1 MKHLIIIF
9 IIFFLTNCSKPKTV
23 MICGDHI
30 CVNKAEAEQYFE
42 DNLTLE
48 VRIIDKKVKTEIDL
62 VELNLKENDEGNKKI
77 SILAKNKTDEN
88 LKTLSKEEI
97 INIKKKIKKKI
108 KIKKTK
114 KKIAKKN
121 NIIENKKKIKNVE
134 KKRKLYTL
142 KNTTKNTNVY
152 KNKDVFDVCSIL
164 DKCNIDEISKY
175 LLDQGKKKD
184 FPDITKNSNL

>member
-1 MKHLIIIF
+1 
-9 IIFFLTNCSKPKTV
+9 

-42 DNLTLE
+42 ENLTLE
-48 VRIIDKKVKTEIDL
+48 VRIIDKKAKIEIDL
-62 VELNLKENDEGNKKI
+62 VELNLKENDEGEKKV
-77 SILAKNKTDEN
+77 SILTKNKTDEN

-108 KIKKTK
+108 KIKKTT

-121 NIIENKKKIKNVE
+121 NIIKNKKKIKNVE
-134 KKRKLYTL
+134 KERKLYTL
-142 KNTTKNTNVY
+142 KNTTKKTNVN